1 MEVAVPPNNR
11 APHALKGASN
21 IRTLSARYIADLQS
35 HWEKHGQAAL
45 DEYREKFVDRYV
57 ENYAMLTRVIKVEAD
72 VKHSLAKPKTVD
84 EALAELEA
92 VWARKAAEVREV
104 LARGSSR
111 AQKRRGVFLSYP
123 KFMALRRD
131 RREADTGVVSPFI
144 R

>member
-1 MEVAVPPNNR
+1 MPQRSGRKEVAIPPNNR

-57 ENYAMLTRVIKVEAD
+57 ENAMLTRVIKVEAD

-84 EALAELEA
+84 EALAELESR
-92 VWARKAAEVREV
+92 VGKEGRRKFEKFLREV
-104 LARGSSR
+104 AEDEDEDVIDVES
-111 AQKRRGVFLSYP
+111 K
-123 KFMALRRD
+123 
-131 RREADTGVVSPFI
+131 
-144 R
+144 